1 MSNLARLRDRYAW
14 ISPLSATGPRLRRS
28 GVLRDG
34 TAGRQAD
41 GGAHAAARG
50 GKADGRGAGKP
61 DQENLEPAVD
71 SGAGRP

>member
-1 MSNLARLRDRYAW
+1 MDFAAERYWPAAAQ
-14 ISPLSATGPRLRRS
+14 IG

-34 TAGRQAD
+34 TADRQAD
-41 GGAHAAARG
+41 GGARTAARG
-50 GKADGRGAGKP
+50 GKADGRGAGEP